1 MRRYF
6 HALSL
11 FVLIVSSAVAV
22 KVLQVK
28 PVFEENPLCAL
39 ITMLVSLT
47 VYLLSEDDNGR

>member
-28 PVFEENPLCAL
+28 PVFEENPLYVLL
-39 ITMLVSLT
+39 ILLVSAA
-47 VYLLSEDDNGR
+47 VYLLSEDEHGR